1 MVDTCP
7 ALAWQTPAKPKTAYG
22 EMLSYYLRMEPQ
34 LFKTAV
40 EDQLHRLKE
49 EKEEKEKRKLQIS
62 ESASSNDAAE
72 LILMR

>member
-1 MVDTCP
+1 
-7 ALAWQTPAKPKTAYG
+7 
-22 EMLSYYLRMEPQ
+22 MLSYYLRMEPQ

-72 LILMR
+72 LTLMR